1 MTPLHYELTL
11 AHYRG
16 PIEELL
22 ALIEERKLEINEISM
37 AQVTDDFLRY
47 LETITA
53 DYRAE
58 RATGAAALSY
68 ESGQASAYM
77 RLLADFIVVAS
88 RLILIKSKSLLPDAQ
103 MTPEDEADI
112 KDLETRLAAY
122 REFKPAI
129 RLLHDLWR
137 KGNRG
142 MSRPYFLHIKGFLLR
157 MHAEG
162 VAPSLFQPGSSL
174 TKEALAQSLA
184 GVQAIVKKE
193 IEEETLVQKKIITLE
208 EKIGEIIARMN
219 ELKETSFSRLSDG
232 SSRAEAVVA
241 FLAVLHL
248 AREQMV
254 FLEQENG
261 DSDIII
267 KGKSAM

>member
-1 MTPLHYELTL
+1 MLRYELTL
-11 AHYRG
+11 AQYRG

-22 ALIEERKLEINEISM
+22 ALIEERKLEINEISL

-53 DYRAE
+53 DYRA
-58 RATGAAALSY
+58 ADAAPDRPA
-68 ESGQASAYM
+68 QASAYM
-77 RLLADFIVVAS
+77 RLLADFVVVAS
-88 RLILIKSKSLLPDAQ
+88 RLIFIKSKSLLPDARLS
-103 MTPEDEADI
+103 PEDEADI

-129 RLLHDLWR
+129 KFLQDLWR

-162 VAPSLFQPGSSL
+162 AMSPLFHPGASL
-174 TKEALAQSLA
+174 TKETLAASLA
-184 GVQAIVKKE
+184 GVQALVKKE
-193 IEEETLVQKKIITLE
+193 VEEETLAQKKIVTLE
-208 EKIGEIIARMN
+208 EKIRDIVARMN
-219 ELKETSFSRLSDG
+219 ELKETSFSRLSDNY
-232 SSRAEAVVA
+232 SRAEAVVA

-248 AREQMV
+248 AREQIV
-254 FLEQENG
+254 SLEQENG
-261 DSDIII
+261 DSDIIVKNNRNGI
-267 KGKSAM
+267 IPS